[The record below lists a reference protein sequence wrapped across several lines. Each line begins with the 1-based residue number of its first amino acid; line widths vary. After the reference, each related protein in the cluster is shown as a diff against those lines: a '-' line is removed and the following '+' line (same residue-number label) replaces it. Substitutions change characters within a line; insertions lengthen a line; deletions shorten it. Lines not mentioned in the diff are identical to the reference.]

1 MAHIPCFDATLLEAV
16 CKVLADTSNGLKG
29 DEIGHILTDMGVADP
44 GPASTK
50 WKRLFNALA
59 LAQNSHQSGNH
70 LIMCVNR
77 AMKPARYIS
86 MPELFEWRR
95 DGLNIALAFAGY
107 AVREDGQVIH
117 TKREATLTG
126 ARSRASRL
134 RSLLETRG
142 THPEV
147 FKYCRAELLEENYF
161 HAVLEAVK
169 GLAERIRQLSGL
181 GSDGAELVNQVFS
194 IKAPI
199 LALNALSSETE
210 ISEQKGIV
218 NLLVGVF
225 GAIRNPTA
233 HAPKVIWTMPEQDAI
248 DVFALLSFI
257 HRKLDNA
264 RII

>member
-1 MAHIPCFDATLLEAV
+1 M
-16 CKVLADTSNGLKG
+16 
-29 DEIGHILTDMGVADP
+29 
-44 GPASTK
+44 
-50 WKRLFNALA
+50 
-59 LAQNSHQSGNH
+59 
-70 LIMCVNR
+70 
-77 AMKPARYIS
+77 
-86 MPELFEWRR
+86 
-95 DGLNIALAFAGY
+95 
-107 AVREDGQVIH
+107 
-117 TKREATLTG
+117 
-126 ARSRASRL
+126 